1 MEGTPPQPAKM
12 EEGGVCNNANMHSH
26 SRSRSID
33 PKQERSR
40 HTLHRLLSA
49 TEALLE
55 HGGLEAATVPAIAK
69 AAGLSVGVVYRRF
82 PDKDMLLREVYG
94 RFFEGFTVPI
104 VPAGQPKL
112 QELARS
118 MIIATTATYRR
129 KRGLV
134 RALTLYAHTHPDPQ
148 FRDLARRLHHATL
161 FRLRSLLV
169 SQADESK
176 VDFALAAM
184 AAMLQNAALEEHWP
198 QRLDEELV
206 RLVFRYLGIKET
218 S

>member
-1 MEGTPPQPAKM
+1 MN
-12 EEGGVCNNANMHSH
+12 VNSH
-26 SRSRSID
+26 SRSRPVD

-94 RFFEGFTVPI
+94 RFFESFTVPI
-104 VPAGQPKL
+104 VPAGQPKFP
-112 QELARS
+112 ELARS
-118 MIIATTATYRR
+118 IIVATTNTYRR

-134 RALTLYAHTHPDPQ
+134 RALVLYAHTHPDPH
-148 FRDLARRLHHATL
+148 FRDFARRLHRATL
-161 FRLRSLLV
+161 FRLKTVLLPHT
-169 SQADESK
+169 DEGK

-184 AAMLQNAALEEHWP
+184 TSMLQNAALEEHWP
-198 QRLDEELV
+198 PRLDEELA
-206 RLVFRYLGIKET
+206 RLIFRYLGIKET

>member
-1 MEGTPPQPAKM
+1 
-12 EEGGVCNNANMHSH
+12 VNVNLH
-26 SRSRSID
+26 SRSGPVN

-94 RFFEGFTVPI
+94 RFFEIFTVPI
-104 VPAGQPKL
+104 VHLKPERFQD
-112 QELARS
+112 LARS
-118 MIIATTATYRR
+118 IIVATAATYRR

-134 RALTLYAHTHPDPQ
+134 RALVLYAHTHSDPQ
-148 FRDLARRLHHATL
+148 FRDYARRLHRATL
-161 FRLRSLLV
+161 YRLKGLLIAH
-169 SQADESK
+169 ADETR
-176 VDFALAAM
+176 VDFALAAVSS
-184 AAMLQNAALEEHWP
+184 MLQNAALEEHWP

-218 S
+218 P

>member
-1 MEGTPPQPAKM
+1 VNLHSRF
-12 EEGGVCNNANMHSH
+12 GGVN
-26 SRSRSID
+26 

-94 RFFEGFTVPI
+94 RFFESFTHPI
-104 VPAGQPKL
+104 VQTGHAKIR
-112 QELARS
+112 EV
-118 MIIATTATYRR
+118 IVDTVATYRR

-134 RALTLYAHTHPDPQ
+134 RALILYARTHPDAQ
-148 FRDLARRLHHATL
+148 FRDTARRLHHATL
-161 FRLRSLLV
+161 YRLKALLLSEV
-169 SQADESK
+169 NDIKAI
-176 VDFALAAM
+176 DFAIAAAM
-184 AAMLQNAALEEHWP
+184 SILQNAALEEHWP
-198 QRLDEELV
+198 QRLDEELA
-206 RLVFRYLGIKET
+206 RLIFRYLGIKET
-218 S
+218 P

>member
-1 MEGTPPQPAKM
+1 MKATGKQ
-12 EEGGVCNNANMHSH
+12 
-26 SRSRSID
+26 

-94 RFFEGFTVPI
+94 RFFETFTRPVVLSGHSKVQDVI
-104 VPAGQPKL
+104 V
-112 QELARS
+112 E
-118 MIIATTATYRR
+118 TTATYRR

-134 RALTLYAHTHPDPQ
+134 RALILYARTHPDPQ
-148 FRDLARRLHHATL
+148 FRDAARRLHHATL
-161 FRLRSLLV
+161 YRLKALLL
-169 SQADESK
+169 SYTDDMKAI
-176 VDFALAAM
+176 DFALSAAISI
-184 AAMLQNAALEEHWP
+184 LQNAALEEHWP

-206 RLVFRYLGIKET
+206 RLIFRYLGIKEG